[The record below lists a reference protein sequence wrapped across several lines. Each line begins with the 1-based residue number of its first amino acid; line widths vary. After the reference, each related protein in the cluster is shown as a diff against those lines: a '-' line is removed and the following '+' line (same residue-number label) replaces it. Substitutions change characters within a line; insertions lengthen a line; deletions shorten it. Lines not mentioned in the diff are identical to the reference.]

1 METFRHICDKIKNIG
16 SLVRSLYRKT
26 NEFQKFWNRKE
37 HVRARQ
43 AVLQETRFLWKKS
56 RPRKVAGKVTFGFE
70 DPSWTGLGT
79 GLLSMLYQWYPKRF
93 SIHPDFE
100 REILEGE
107 LHIRGRIQIYV
118 LCLIAFRVWRNQDVR
133 QMYQEWKQ

>member
-1 METFRHICDKIKNIG
+1 M
-16 SLVRSLYRKT
+16 V
-26 NEFQKFWNRKE
+26 
-37 HVRARQ
+37 
-43 AVLQETRFLWKKS
+43 
-56 RPRKVAGKVTFGFE
+56 GKVTFGFE

-107 LHIRGRIQIYV
+107 LHIRGQDTDICTLSVSISPV
-118 LCLIAFRVWRNQDVR
+118 AKSGCAFRCIRNGNNNR
-133 QMYQEWKQ
+133 RFL

>member
-1 METFRHICDKIKNIG
+1 M
-16 SLVRSLYRKT
+16 
-26 NEFQKFWNRKE
+26 
-37 HVRARQ
+37 VRARQ

-118 LCLIAFRVWRNQDVR
+118 LCLIAFRLWRNQDVR

>member
-1 METFRHICDKIKNIG
+1 M
-16 SLVRSLYRKT
+16 
-26 NEFQKFWNRKE
+26 
-37 HVRARQ
+37 VRARQ
-43 AVLQETRFLWKKS
+43 AVLQEARFLWKKS

-107 LHIRGRIQIYV
+107 LHIRGQDTDICTLFDSISA
-118 LCLIAFRVWRNQDVR
+118 CGRNQDVC
-133 QMYQEWKQ
+133 QMYHEWKQ